1 MDFSITGLPHVVA
14 LASIA
19 LLGYMLGRR
28 NRRSSASEQQSQR
41 EIARA
46 QAVAQQLDRISTS
59 VRSEL
64 ARHESDVKRFK
75 DRIRRLSNDSESLSS
90 KELCAEAERI
100 LQPTMQLI
108 SHIST
113 AYDALQLQT
122 NHLRTFAEAR
132 TDPLTGLCNR
142 RGLEEA
148 LAGEFARRRRYS
160 EVFSVAIIDIDQ
172 FKKINDS
179 QGHLT
184 GDRVIKAV
192 AEELDREA
200 RESDVVARFG
210 GEEFVIVMPQ
220 TDLAGAAISAE
231 RLRLKIAKN
240 CSNFA
245 PVTVSMGIAVVT
257 DDDDAEGLMTRAD
270 EALYQA
276 KNDGRNCV
284 RRHMGETIEPLE
296 DLPETAPEQLLN
308 AELAQ

>member
-28 NRRSSASEQQSQR
+28 RSRGTIQEQQSQR

-64 ARHESDVKRFK
+64 ARHESNVKRFK
-75 DRIRRLSNDSESLSS
+75 DRIRRLSNNSESISS
-90 KELCAEAERI
+90 SELCSEAERI
-100 LQPTMQLI
+100 LQPTMELLT
-108 SHIST
+108 HISS

-142 RGLEEA
+142 RALEEA
-148 LAGEFARRRRYS
+148 LSGEFARRNRYS
-160 EVFSVAIIDIDQ
+160 EYFSIAIIDIDQ
-172 FKKINDS
+172 FKKINDT
-179 QGHLT
+179 QGHLM
-184 GDRVIKAV
+184 GDRIIKSV

-200 RESDVVARFG
+200 RESDIVARFG

-231 RLRLKIAKN
+231 RLRKKIAAN
-240 CSNFA
+240 CSHLA
-245 PVTVSMGIAVVT
+245 PVTVSMGIATVN

-284 RRHMGETIEPLE
+284 RRHTGESIERLE
-296 DLPETAPEQLLN
+296 DTTEPAAELHE
-308 AELAQ
+308 AELAG